1 MTQARAYSDNAPTAP
16 VGSLT
21 VITGSMFSGKT
32 EELIRRLRRAS
43 TPAAASR
50 SSSTPSETRS
60 DLTEIRSHN
69 GVPHEA
75 GAVSTSE
82 ELLER
87 IEPETDVVAVEEAQ
101 FFDEGIV
108 DACRSLAD
116 SGYQVIVAG
125 LDMDFRGRP
134 FGPMPSLLA
143 EADEVVKLRAIC
155 AICGRDAS
163 RSQRLIDGKP
173 APASAP
179 TILVGAQET
188 YEARCRQHHEVKHAR
203 FGLSHLRPFVST
215 ALRAFQHLRPASR
228 LALACQLVLGVAEVP
243 PGRLGI
249 RGAKEDTRTIGAL
262 AGASRLGRSP
272 HPDLR
277 CPQRGRILWNLFEP
291 IPLYDEIAHFLTP
304 FTLVAILAEI
314 IYRNGGDDDFFNT
327 PRRAVITGSVIG
339 LVGAAGW
346 EVIEVILDLMGLPIS
361 HAPPDTIFD
370 VVLGVAGG
378 AAGRLGRRPLPRP
391 ALQPLP
397 HRRPPPARP
406 LAHEITRAPVSELAG
421 RFVYLSSVPPEP
433 VRRSVMTLSFS
444 LDACASIGTG
454 LLMPRPLSPDLSR
467 FGACALIRS
476 LLSGLS

>member
-1 MTQARAYSDNAPTAP
+1 MTQARAYSDNASTAP

-32 EELIRRLRRAS
+32 EELIRRLRRSLYAR
-43 TPAAASR
+43 R
-50 SSSTPSETRS
+50 SVQVFKHALETRS

-82 ELLER
+82 ELLES

-134 FGPMPSLLA
+134 FGPMPGLLA

-188 YEARCRQHHEVKHAR
+188 YEARCRQHHEV
-203 FGLSHLRPFVST
+203 
-215 ALRAFQHLRPASR
+215 
-228 LALACQLVLGVAEVP
+228 
-243 PGRLGI
+243 
-249 RGAKEDTRTIGAL
+249 
-262 AGASRLGRSP
+262 
-272 HPDLR
+272 
-277 CPQRGRILWNLFEP
+277 
-291 IPLYDEIAHFLTP
+291 
-304 FTLVAILAEI
+304 
-314 IYRNGGDDDFFNT
+314 
-327 PRRAVITGSVIG
+327 
-339 LVGAAGW
+339 
-346 EVIEVILDLMGLPIS
+346 
-361 HAPPDTIFD
+361 
-370 VVLGVAGG
+370 
-378 AAGRLGRRPLPRP
+378 
-391 ALQPLP
+391 
-397 HRRPPPARP
+397 
-406 LAHEITRAPVSELAG
+406 
-421 RFVYLSSVPPEP
+421 
-433 VRRSVMTLSFS
+433 
-444 LDACASIGTG
+444 
-454 LLMPRPLSPDLSR
+454 
-467 FGACALIRS
+467 
-476 LLSGLS
+476 

>member
-1 MTQARAYSDNAPTAP
+1 MTQARAYSDNASTAP

-32 EELIRRLRRAS
+32 EELIRRLRRSLYAR
-43 TPAAASR
+43 R
-50 SSSTPSETRS
+50 SVQVFKHALETRS

-82 ELLER
+82 ELLES

-188 YEARCRQHHEVKHAR
+188 YEARCRQHHEV
-203 FGLSHLRPFVST
+203 
-215 ALRAFQHLRPASR
+215 
-228 LALACQLVLGVAEVP
+228 
-243 PGRLGI
+243 
-249 RGAKEDTRTIGAL
+249 
-262 AGASRLGRSP
+262 
-272 HPDLR
+272 
-277 CPQRGRILWNLFEP
+277 
-291 IPLYDEIAHFLTP
+291 
-304 FTLVAILAEI
+304 
-314 IYRNGGDDDFFNT
+314 
-327 PRRAVITGSVIG
+327 
-339 LVGAAGW
+339 
-346 EVIEVILDLMGLPIS
+346 
-361 HAPPDTIFD
+361 
-370 VVLGVAGG
+370 
-378 AAGRLGRRPLPRP
+378 
-391 ALQPLP
+391 
-397 HRRPPPARP
+397 
-406 LAHEITRAPVSELAG
+406 
-421 RFVYLSSVPPEP
+421 
-433 VRRSVMTLSFS
+433 
-444 LDACASIGTG
+444 
-454 LLMPRPLSPDLSR
+454 
-467 FGACALIRS
+467 
-476 LLSGLS
+476 